1 MAYSEELAKRIRD
14 VIGTPPELAE
24 KVMFGGM
31 GFMVQGNMA
40 VGVIGDELMV
50 RIDKAATDEA
60 LTKPGARIF
69 DFTGRPMK
77 GWVMVG
83 ELGISTPE
91 GLDNWVQQ
99 GVEFASSL
107 PAK

>member
-1 MAYSEELAKRIRD
+1 MAYSAELADRIRG
-14 VIGTPPELAE
+14 VIGKPRELAE
-24 KVMFGGM
+24 KEMFGGV

-40 VGVIGDELMV
+40 VGVIEDELMV
-50 RIDKAATDEA
+50 RIDKAATDQA
-60 LTKPGARIF
+60 LEEPGTRIF

-83 ELGISTPE
+83 EAGIATE
-91 GLDNWVQQ
+91 DGLSQWVQR
-99 GVEFASSL
+99 GVDYALSL

>member
-1 MAYSEELAKRIRD
+1 MAYSEELAERIRD

-60 LTKPGARIF
+60 LTKPGTRIF

>member
-1 MAYSEELAKRIRD
+1 MAFSTDLADRIRG
-14 VIGTPPELAE
+14 VIGTPPELVE
-24 KVMFGGM
+24 KEMFGGV

-40 VGVIGDELMV
+40 VGVIGGELMV
-50 RIDKAATDEA
+50 RIDKGATDQA
-60 LTKPGARIF
+60 LEEPGTRIF

-83 ELGISTPE
+83 ETGISTEE
-91 GLDNWVQQ
+91 GLSQWVRR
-99 GVEFASSL
+99 GVDYALSL

>member
-1 MAYSEELAKRIRD
+1 MAYDKGLAERIRQT
-14 VIGTPPELAE
+14 IGAPPGLTE
-24 KVMFGGM
+24 KEMFGGI

-50 RIDKAATDEA
+50 RIAKEATDQA
-60 LTKPGARIF
+60 LGERGARIF

-77 GWVMVG
+77 GWVMVNEDG
-83 ELGISTPE
+83 YSTDE
-91 GLDNWVQQ
+91 SFVSWVQR
-99 GVEFASSL
+99 GVDHALTL

>member
-1 MAYSEELAKRIRD
+1 MAYSTDLADRIRD
-14 VIGTPPELAE
+14 VIGEPPELVE
-24 KVMFGGM
+24 KQMFGGI

-40 VGVIGDELMV
+40 VGVIEDELMV
-50 RIDKAATDEA
+50 RIDKAATDQA
-60 LTKPGARIF
+60 LEQPGAHVF

-83 ELGISTPE
+83 EPGITADAD
-91 GLDNWVQQ
+91 LNQWVQQ
-99 GVEFASSL
+99 GVDYALSL

>member
-1 MAYSEELAKRIRD
+1 MAYSEDLAERIRD
-14 VIGTPPELAE
+14 VIGTPPKLAE
-24 KVMFGGM
+24 KVMFGGV

-60 LTKPGARIF
+60 LTKPGTRIF

-83 ELGISTPE
+83 ESGISTQE
-91 GLDNWVQQ
+91 GLTHWVQQ
-99 GVEFASSL
+99 GVEYALNL

>member
-1 MAYSEELAKRIRD
+1 MAYSEELADRIRE
-14 VIGTPPELAE
+14 VIGTPPELTE
-24 KVMFGGM
+24 KVMFGGV

-50 RIDKAATDEA
+50 RIDKAATDQA
-60 LTKPGARIF
+60 LAEPGARVF
-69 DFTGRPMK
+69 DFTGRPMR

-83 ELGISTPE
+83 DPGISTQE
-91 GLDNWVQQ
+91 GLIEWVQQ
-99 GVEFASSL
+99 GVEYASSL

>member
-1 MAYSEELAKRIRD
+1 MAYSEDLAERIRD

-24 KVMFGGM
+24 KVMFGGV

-50 RIDKAATDEA
+50 HIDKAATDEA
-60 LTKPGARIF
+60 LTKRGARTF

-83 ELGISTPE
+83 EPGISTEE
-91 GLDNWVQQ
+91 GLNLWVQQ
-99 GVEFASSL
+99 GVEYASSL

>member
-1 MAYSEELAKRIRD
+1 MAYSTELADRIRG
-14 VIGTPPELAE
+14 VIGNPPELDE
-24 KVMFGGM
+24 KQMFGGI

-50 RIDKAATDEA
+50 RIDKADTDAA
-60 LTKPGARIF
+60 LEQPGAHVF

-83 ELGISTPE
+83 DPGISTEE
-91 GLDNWVQQ
+91 GLVHWVEQ
-99 GVEFASSL
+99 GVEYALSL

>member
-1 MAYSEELAKRIRD
+1 MAYSTELADRIRG
-14 VIGTPPELAE
+14 VIGKTPDLVE
-24 KVMFGGM
+24 KEMFGGM

-50 RIDKAATDEA
+50 RVDKAATDQVLEE
-60 LTKPGARIF
+60 PGTRAF

-83 ELGISTPE
+83 DAGISTEE
-91 GLDNWVQQ
+91 GLSQWIQQ
-99 GVEFASSL
+99 GVDYALSL

>member
-1 MAYSEELAKRIRD
+1 MAYSEELADRIRD

-24 KVMFGGM
+24 KLMFGGV

-40 VGVIGDELMV
+40 VGIIGDELMV

-60 LTKPGARIF
+60 LTKPGTRVF

-83 ELGISTPE
+83 ESGIATQE
-91 GLDNWVQQ
+91 GLNHWVQQ
-99 GVEFASSL
+99 GVEYASSL

>member
-1 MAYSEELAKRIRD
+1 MAYSTELADRIRG
-14 VIGTPPELAE
+14 VIGKPPELIE
-24 KVMFGGM
+24 KEMFGGV

-50 RIDKAATDEA
+50 RIDKAETDAA
-60 LTKPGARIF
+60 LVEPGTRIF

-83 ELGISTPE
+83 DEGISTKE
-91 GLDNWVQQ
+91 GLNQWVQR
-99 GVEFASSL
+99 GLDYARSL

>member
-1 MAYSEELAKRIRD
+1 MTYSTELADRIRGA
-14 VIGTPPELAE
+14 IGKPPQLVE
-24 KVMFGGM
+24 KEMFGGI

-50 RIDKAATDEA
+50 RIDKAATDQA
-60 LTKPGARIF
+60 LEEPGARIF

-83 ELGISTPE
+83 DPGISTEE
-91 GLDNWVQQ
+91 GLNRWVQQ
-99 GVEFASSL
+99 GLEYALSL

>member
-1 MAYSEELAKRIRD
+1 MAYSQALADRIRAVLGD
-14 VIGTPPELAE
+14 QPELTE
-24 KVMFGGM
+24 REMFGGV

-50 RIDKAATDEA
+50 RIDKQETEDA
-60 LTKPGARIF
+60 LAEPGTRIF

-77 GWVMVG
+77 GWLMVG
-83 ELGISTPE
+83 SE
-91 GLDNWVQQ
+91 GTSSDQDFERWVQR
-99 GVEFASSL
+99 GLNYALSL